1 MKAGVSIAPC
11 PVVMRP
17 SRARPSTFSSSK
29 PKPPIS
35 GDQHRF
41 AVRVEAIARLDRVAV
56 RAQDGLPSG
65 ERRYQDEQA
74 RSREMEVG
82 DERVHDPEPMPG
94 SDEEIRGAPA
104 RPHPPLR
111 RGRPL

>member
-11 PVVMRP
+11 QVVMRP

-35 GDQHRF
+35 GYEHRV

-56 RAQDGLPSG
+56 RAQDDLPPG
-65 ERRYQDEQA
+65 ERRHQDEQA
-74 RSREMEVG
+74 RAREMEVG
-82 DERVHDPEPMPG
+82 DERVHAPEPLAG
-94 SDEEIRGAPA
+94 ADEGIGG
-104 RPHPPLR
+104 R
-111 RGRPL
+111 RGRRPPP